1 MADPVNEDLPG
12 DAEEVENEADAEGEG
27 GEEDLTGLKSAL
39 GRLKT
44 EKSKLKD
51 ELAQTKAE
59 LAFTKSVPRGLKNV
73 KAARALAKEFDLIK
87 EDGSLD
93 VTAFKKQ
100 FPEQFN
106 SPPGNAGEGTTQPAR
121 TGSSM
126 NAWIRARA
134 GRK

>member
-1 MADPVNEDLPG
+1 MADTVNEDIPG
-12 DAEEVENEADAEGEG
+12 DAEEIEEVAEAEGD
-27 GEEDLTGLKSAL
+27 GEEQDLSGLKSAL

-73 KAARALAKEFDLIK
+73 KAARALAKEFDM
-87 EDGSLD
+87 LD
-93 VTAFKKQ
+93 ESGALKVAEFRRA
-100 FPEQFN
+100 FPEQFA

-121 TGSSM
+121 TGSTM
-126 NAWIRARA
+126 NGWIRQMA